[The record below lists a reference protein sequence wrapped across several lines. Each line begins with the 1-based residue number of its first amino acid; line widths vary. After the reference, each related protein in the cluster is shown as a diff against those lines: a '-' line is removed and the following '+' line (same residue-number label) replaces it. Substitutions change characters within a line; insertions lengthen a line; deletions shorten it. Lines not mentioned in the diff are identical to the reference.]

1 MPTITIR
8 TPELPVP
15 RRRAVALRLTRWL
28 TAQGVQAGHVV
39 VRFEP
44 TEESTVFSGGM
55 PVEALPHEGDAAGP
69 GPRHAS
75 VTCCVGPDRDDAFR
89 DGLARCVTEALGA
102 DARTPSATWSSG
114 RPRPPTSIS
123 APAKGSAGPT
133 APTWVPLRPPPSDR
147 TGAPPHHPMFPMY
160 HQQGVRP

>member
-44 TEESTVFSGGM
+44 TEDGTVFSGGM
-55 PVEALPHEGDAAGP
+55 PVEALPYETDGSGL
-69 GPRHAS
+69 RHAS
-75 VTCCVGPDRDDAFR
+75 VTVCVGPDRDDTFR
-89 DGLARCVTEALGA
+89 DGLARCITEALGA
-102 DARTPSATWSSG
+102 DARTPFCYLEF
-114 RPRPPTSIS
+114 RPTSPS
-123 APAKGSAGPT
+123 DVYLGAGERLRRADGTAVEPAPAA
-133 APTWVPLRPPPSDR
+133 V
-147 TGAPPHHPMFPMY
+147 
-160 HQQGVRP
+160 

>member
-15 RRRAVALRLTRWL
+15 RRRAVALRVTRWL

-44 TEESTVFSGGM
+44 TEDGTVFSGGM
-55 PVEALPHEGDAAGP
+55 PVEALPDETDGT

-75 VTCCVGPDRDDAFR
+75 VTCCVGPDRDDLFR
-89 DGLARCVTEALGA
+89 DGLARCITEALGA
-102 DARTPSATWSSG
+102 DARTPFCYLEF
-114 RPRPPTSIS
+114 RPTSPS
-123 APAKGSAGPT
+123 DVYLGAGERLSRADGTAVGPAPAT
-133 APTWVPLRPPPSDR
+133 
-147 TGAPPHHPMFPMY
+147 TG
-160 HQQGVRP
+160 

>member
-44 TEESTVFSGGM
+44 TEDGTVFSGGM
-55 PVEALPHEGDAAGP
+55 PVEALPHETDGT

-75 VTCCVGPDRDDAFR
+75 VTVCVGPDRDDAFR
-89 DGLARCVTEALGA
+89 DGLARCITEALGA
-102 DARTPSATWSSG
+102 DARTPFCYLEF
-114 RPRPPTSIS
+114 RPTSPS
-123 APAKGSAGPT
+123 DVYLGAGEQMRRADGTAVQPAPT
-133 APTWVPLRPPPSDR
+133 AAV
-147 TGAPPHHPMFPMY
+147 
-160 HQQGVRP
+160 

>member
-15 RRRAVALRLTRWL
+15 RRRAVALRVTRWL

-55 PVEALPHEGDAAGP
+55 PVEALPHQTPDATGVH
-69 GPRHAS
+69 HAS
-75 VTCCVGPDRDDAFR
+75 VTCCVGPDRDEAFR

-102 DARTPSATWSSG
+102 DATTPFCYLEF
-114 RPRPPTSIS
+114 RPTSPS
-123 APAKGSAGPT
+123 DVYLGAGEGLRRADGTAVRPAPAA
-133 APTWVPLRPPPSDR
+133 V
-147 TGAPPHHPMFPMY
+147 
-160 HQQGVRP
+160 